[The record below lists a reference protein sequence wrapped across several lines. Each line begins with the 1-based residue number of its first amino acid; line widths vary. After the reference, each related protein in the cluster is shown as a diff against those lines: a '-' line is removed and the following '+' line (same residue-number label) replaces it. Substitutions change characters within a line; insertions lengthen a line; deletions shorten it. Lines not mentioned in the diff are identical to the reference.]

1 MAVREIHHACVGVSD
16 LERSIGFYEEVLGF
30 RVTVRGEFD
39 DPEHERMLRLP
50 PGSSGRAATVQPR
63 GVRTGTV
70 ELIEMS
76 MPGHEARSPARPGD
90 LGTFMLAF
98 EVVEEDLT
106 AACARMRA
114 QGVEFWSQ
122 PVPVDVPGFGR
133 IESVACEDPDGILIE
148 LLTLPSREQIKAA
161 RAAATGGD

>member
-16 LERSIGFYEEVLGF
+16 LERSIAFYEAVLGF
-30 RVTVRGEFD
+30 RVSVRGEFD

-76 MPGHEARSPARPGD
+76 MPGHEPRPPARPGD

-98 EVVEEDLT
+98 EVVEEDLA
-106 AACARMRA
+106 AACARMRER
-114 QGVEFWSQ
+114 GVEFWSQ
-122 PVPVDVPGFGR
+122 PVPVEVPDFGR

-148 LLTLPSREQIKAA
+148 LLTLPSPEQIRAA
-161 RAAATGGD
+161 RAAARERD